1 MSDGKFVELSKEI
14 EDIFYSMVK
23 IRTDTNTR
31 WEKNI
36 EYFYNNFFHSIEY
49 FKKRSDYYGFY
60 PIDKDPLERNLV
72 WALVKGMGTDT
83 IILINHYDV
92 VDVEDYKTLK
102 DYAFSPK
109 ELEKELIMIR
119 KELSKEAREDLDSG
133 QYIFGRG
140 TADMKAGIA
149 IQLALLKRY
158 SELNNIHGNILF
170 ISVPDEENLSAGM
183 RSALEL
189 LDELNK
195 RFDLKYILTIN
206 SEPHQRVK
214 KDTGVI
220 SEGSVGKIMPFIYV
234 RGYLSHAGKVFEG
247 FNPVSLLSRIANKT
261 ELNLELSD
269 FIENEASPPPT
280 WLHFKDSKNHYDVS
294 MPLGAYGYMS
304 VHTLNKDPIRVI
316 DDIKKIC
323 TEAFLELIEYM
334 NMEYEKYCSNI
345 DRTYRPLPWQPKV
358 VTYKELYDEAY
369 VNHGD
374 AFVHSY
380 NQALEE
386 AQNKV
391 ATGQKSM
398 ADINLY
404 LVERIFDFI
413 DDLYPRVV
421 IGLAP
426 PYYPN
431 VSNLNFENLDTKIK
445 KISGDIIRY
454 AMEKFHQPYEREYF
468 FTGISDLSYTSI
480 KNGDEVAQS
489 LKGNMPLYGSI
500 YSIPLDKIEKF
511 SMPCI
516 NIGPWGKDFHKLTER
531 VLKEDLF
538 YRIPTIINY
547 VLSTLLC

>member
-1 MSDGKFVELSKEI
+1 
-14 EDIFYSMVK
+14 
-23 IRTDTNTR
+23 
-31 WEKNI
+31 
-36 EYFYNNFFHSIEY
+36 
-49 FKKRSDYYGFY
+49 
-60 PIDKDPLERNLV
+60 
-72 WALVKGMGTDT
+72 MGTDT

-323 TEAFLELIEYM
+323 TEVLELI
-334 NMEYEKYCSNI
+334 
-345 DRTYRPLPWQPKV
+345 
-358 VTYKELYDEAY
+358 
-369 VNHGD
+369 
-374 AFVHSY
+374 
-380 NQALEE
+380 
-386 AQNKV
+386 
-391 ATGQKSM
+391 
-398 ADINLY
+398 DI
-404 LVERIFDFI
+404 
-413 DDLYPRVV
+413 
-421 IGLAP
+421 
-426 PYYPN
+426 
-431 VSNLNFENLDTKIK
+431 
-445 KISGDIIRY
+445 
-454 AMEKFHQPYEREYF
+454 
-468 FTGISDLSYTSI
+468 
-480 KNGDEVAQS
+480 
-489 LKGNMPLYGSI
+489 
-500 YSIPLDKIEKF
+500 
-511 SMPCI
+511 
-516 NIGPWGKDFHKLTER
+516 
-531 VLKEDLF
+531 
-538 YRIPTIINY
+538 
-547 VLSTLLC
+547 